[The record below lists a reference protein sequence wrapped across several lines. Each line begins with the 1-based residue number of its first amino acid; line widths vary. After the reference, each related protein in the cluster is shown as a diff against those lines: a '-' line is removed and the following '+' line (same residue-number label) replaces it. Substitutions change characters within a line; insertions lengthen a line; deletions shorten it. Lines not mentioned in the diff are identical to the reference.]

1 MSEKKTN
8 AKPKGR
14 VRIVIHAGDRP
25 EDHIRWAD
33 WVEIALDAKRH
44 KEDPREFASGF
55 AAAAVSDH
63 ATGCREKRLEREA
76 LEKAEAQAVEDA
88 VVLARITD
96 TDILEARLRELAPE
110 RLA

>member
-33 WVEIALDAKRH
+33 WVEIAFDAKRH
-44 KEDPREFASGF
+44 KEDPRDFARRF
-55 AAAAVSDH
+55 AGEVLSDH
-63 ATGCREKRLEREA
+63 AAGCRDKRLEREV
-76 LEKAEAQAVEDA
+76 LEKAEAQAAEDA

>member
-25 EDHIRWAD
+25 EDQISWAD
-33 WVEIALDAKRH
+33 WVEIAFDATRH
-44 KEDPREFASGF
+44 KEDVRDFARRF
-55 AAAAVSDH
+55 VADALSDH
-63 ATGCREKRLEREA
+63 AAACREKRLERES
-76 LEKAEAQAVEDA
+76 LEKAEAQALDDA
-88 VVLARITD
+88 ATLARMTD
-96 TDILEARLRELAPE
+96 PDVLEARLRELAPE